1 LGLGGGPGKPG
12 EVPGEV
18 DGLVPIRHGELLL
31 DVFGDVDEDRAGAA
45 GGGDEEGFGDDAGN
59 VVDVEDEV
67 VVLGD
72 GSGDFD
78 DGGFLEGVGANH
90 APGDLAG
97 DGDDGDAVH

>member
-1 LGLGGGPGKPG
+1 MGLGGGPGKPG

-31 DVFGDVDEDRAGAA
+31 DVFGDVDEDRAEVA
-45 GGGDEEGFGDDAGN
+45 GGGNNARN
-59 VVDVEDEV
+59 VVDVEDEL

-72 GSGDFD
+72 GSDDFD
-78 DGGFLEGVGANH
+78 NGGFLEGVDANH

-97 DGDDGDAVH
+97 DGDDGDVVH